1 MAKSFHSQLR
11 DALDD
16 AHMNGGRLATRD
28 HYAIKRAMREAQMS
42 GRVFEDAESL
52 ALYIAKGRRYA

>member
-1 MAKSFHSQLR
+1 MGKTFHDKMR

-16 AHMNGGRLATRD
+16 AHMNNGRLATAD
-28 HYAIKRAMREAQMS
+28 HYRIKRALRDAQMS

-52 ALYIAKGRRYA
+52 ALYLAKGRRFQ